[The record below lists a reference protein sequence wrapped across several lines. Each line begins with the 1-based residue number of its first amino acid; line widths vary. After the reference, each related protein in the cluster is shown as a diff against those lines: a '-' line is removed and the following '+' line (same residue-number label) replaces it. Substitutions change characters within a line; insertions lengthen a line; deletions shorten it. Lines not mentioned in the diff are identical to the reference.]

1 VPRVLII
8 GAGHAGGSAAAHLR
22 QYGYSGEIMLVG
34 EEATAPYQR
43 PPLSKGYLKE
53 EVDANNLKL
62 KTDDFYASQGIEL
75 ILSRTVIAIERGAK
89 CVTFADGGEAK
100 YDILIIATG
109 SRPRLLS
116 VPGAALHGI
125 LALRTIADAD
135 LLKRSLS
142 AAGNVLIIGGGYVGL
157 EVAASARRAGAAVT
171 ILEREARCLARVAC
185 EPLSRFFERHHRA
198 HGVSIIT
205 GAQVMSFVGTGPIED
220 ERSRVRAVNLADGRT
235 LPADVVVVGIGAVP
249 CDELARTAGLRCE
262 NGIAVDQQARTSDPS
277 IYAIGDVTWRALP
290 HYDDQRLR
298 LESVPNALEQARQAA
313 CAIVGLPAPPP
324 EVPWF
329 WSDQYNLKLQIAG
342 VSLGASEYILRGAP
356 AQEKFAV
363 FHLRGDRILAV
374 EAVNAVPEFMIGK
387 QLIASRRP
395 VSLTRLA
402 DTTVPM
408 KEVAVDNYQP
418 ASSPLAVG

>member
-1 VPRVLII
+1 MPKVLII
-8 GAGHAGGSAAAHLR
+8 GAGHAGGSAAANLR
-22 QYGYSGEIMLVG
+22 QYGYRGEIMLVG

-62 KTDDFYASQGIEL
+62 KTDDFYASQGVEL
-75 ILSRTVIAIERGAK
+75 ILSRTVIAIERRAK
-89 CVTFADGGEAK
+89 CVTFADGGEAQ

-135 LLKRSLS
+135 LLKRCLT

-157 EVAASARRAGAAVT
+157 EVAASARSAGAAVT

-185 EPLSRFFERHHRA
+185 EPLSRFFESQHRA
-198 HGVSIIT
+198 QGVAIIT
-205 GAQVMSFVGTGPIED
+205 GAQVMSFVGTGPID
-220 ERSRVRAVNLADGRT
+220 DPRSRVRAVTLADGRT
-235 LPADVVVVGIGAVP
+235 VPADVVVVGIGAVP
-249 CDELARTAGLRCE
+249 CDELARTAGLLCE
-262 NGIAVDQQARTSDPS
+262 NGIAVDAQARTADQS
-277 IYAIGDVTWRALP
+277 IYAIGDVTWRPLP

-324 EVPWF
+324 ELPWF

-342 VSLGASEYILRGAP
+342 VSLGASEYILRGEP
-356 AQEKFAV
+356 AQDKFAV

-374 EAVNAVPEFMIGK
+374 EAVNAVPEFMFGK

-408 KEVAVDNYQP
+408 KEVAF
-418 ASSPLAVG
+418 G

>member
-1 VPRVLII
+1 MPKVLII
-8 GAGHAGGSAAAHLR
+8 GAGHAGGSAAANLR
-22 QYGYSGEIMLVG
+22 QYGYRGEIMLVG

-62 KTDDFYASQGIEL
+62 KTDDFYASQGVEL
-75 ILSRTVIAIERGAK
+75 ILSRTVIAIERRAK
-89 CVTFADGGEAK
+89 CVTFADGGEAQ

-135 LLKRSLS
+135 LLKRCLT

-157 EVAASARRAGAAVT
+157 EVAASARSAGAAVT

-185 EPLSRFFERHHRA
+185 EPLSRFFESQHRA
-198 HGVSIIT
+198 QGVAIIT
-205 GAQVMSFVGTGPIED
+205 GAQVMSFVGTGPID
-220 ERSRVRAVNLADGRT
+220 DPRSRVRAVTLADGRT
-235 LPADVVVVGIGAVP
+235 VPADVVVVGIGAVP
-249 CDELARTAGLRCE
+249 CDELARTAGLLCE
-262 NGIAVDQQARTSDPS
+262 NGIAVDAQARTADQS
-277 IYAIGDVTWRALP
+277 IYAIGDVTWRPLP

-313 CAIVGLPAPPP
+313 CAIAGLPAPPP
-324 EVPWF
+324 ELPWF

-342 VSLGASEYILRGAP
+342 VSLGASEYILRGEP
-356 AQEKFAV
+356 AQDKFAV

-374 EAVNAVPEFMIGK
+374 EAVNAVPEFMFGK

-408 KEVAVDNYQP
+408 KEVAF
-418 ASSPLAVG
+418 G

>member
-1 VPRVLII
+1 VPKVLII
-8 GAGHAGGSAAAHLR
+8 GAGHAGGSAAANLR
-22 QYGYSGEIMLVG
+22 QYGYRGEIMLVG

-62 KTDDFYASQGIEL
+62 KTDDFYASQGVEL
-75 ILSRTVIAIERGAK
+75 ILSRTVIAIERRAK
-89 CVTFADGGEAK
+89 CVTFADGGEAQ

-135 LLKRSLS
+135 LLKRCLT

-157 EVAASARRAGAAVT
+157 EVAASARSAGAAVT

-185 EPLSRFFERHHRA
+185 EPLSRFFESQHRA
-198 HGVSIIT
+198 QGVAIIT
-205 GAQVMSFVGTGPIED
+205 GAQVMSFVGTGPID
-220 ERSRVRAVNLADGRT
+220 DPRSRVRAVTLADGRT
-235 LPADVVVVGIGAVP
+235 VPADVVVVGIGAVP
-249 CDELARTAGLRCE
+249 CDELARTAGLLCE
-262 NGIAVDQQARTSDPS
+262 NGIAVDAQARTADQS
-277 IYAIGDVTWRALP
+277 IYAIGDVTWRPLP

-324 EVPWF
+324 ELPWF

-342 VSLGASEYILRGAP
+342 VSLGASEYILRGEP
-356 AQEKFAV
+356 AQDKFAV

-374 EAVNAVPEFMIGK
+374 EAVNAVPEFMFGK

-408 KEVAVDNYQP
+408 KEVAF
-418 ASSPLAVG
+418 G